1 MDDVFHHVGVAGR
14 DGLEEVAA
22 LGPAP
27 VLVQGVVPGEEDHPG
42 SESSRPF
49 MGLVLGLDE

>member
-1 MDDVFHHVGVAGR
+1 MKYSTPELVV
-14 DGLEEVAA
+14 